1 LLGIRYK
8 PKKQGTVTPSGGAG
22 TSSIGPACGDVG
34 TITNGGGKT
43 LAPAATTME
52 YVGTADGV

>member
-1 LLGIRYK
+1 LMEVLAL
-8 PKKQGTVTPSGGAG
+8 SGDAG

-34 TITNGGGKT
+34 TITNGGDKA
-43 LAPAATTME
+43 LAPAATTTE